1 MRHLVSRAIGGLVA
15 LSLLLPSAGF
25 ATKLDKA
32 EQAAAI
38 SIAARGKAQAG
49 DFKTCAEL
57 YHQAWLMDASERG
70 YLYSAARCEQK
81 AGLLTRASQDYARYL
96 DGATANDA
104 LAQKARAH
112 QIEVQAALR
121 REAATKARVEA
132 LKRADQQREAARKA
146 SQARSQAAQKAKMT
160 AMAKKGSAATTA
172 RPMAW
177 SGVGGGVA
185 VAAVGGWLLWSAS
198 SSIATLEGQLAN
210 KQDGRI
216 VGISHEKATAAQSS
230 ANVRAGAGIAM
241 VGVGLA
247 AMGFGTWLLLRK
259 QTSVSVAPMGAGASL
274 LVRF

>member
-1 MRHLVSRAIGGLVA
+1 MRHLVTRAIGGFVA
-15 LSLLLPSAGF
+15 LLLLLPSAGF

-38 SIAARGKAQAG
+38 SIAARGKARTG

-57 YHQAWLMDASERG
+57 YHQAWIMDASERG

-81 AGLLTRASQDYARYL
+81 AGLLTRANQDYARYL

-112 QIEVQAALR
+112 QAEVRAALQ
-121 REAATKARVEA
+121 REAATKLRVQAVE
-132 LKRADQQREAARKA
+132 RADQRREAARKA
-146 SQARSQAAQKAKMT
+146 SLAQAQAAKKAKM
-160 AMAKKGSAATTA
+160 AATATKSTTTASA

-177 SGVGGGVA
+177 STVGGGVA

-198 SSIATLEGQLAN
+198 SSITTLEGQLAE

-216 VGISHEKATAAQSS
+216 VGISHEKATSAQSS
-230 ANVRAGAGIAM
+230 ANARAGAGIAM
-241 VGVGLA
+241 LGVGLA
-247 AMGFGTWLLLRK
+247 ATGFGTWLLLQK
-259 QTSVSVAPMGAGASL
+259 QTSVSLAPMGAGASL